1 MHEKAINVHKKG
13 NGFQKM
19 NQGTLLQEQK
29 FKRDQCVKCALA
41 AQQSFSGLK
50 NRLILR
56 KLAKKKKELLLALEQ
71 KIITRAQC
79 DISPAR
85 CVPTRYDD

>member
-13 NGFQKM
+13 NEFQKM

-56 KLAKKKKELLLALEQ
+56 KLAQKKGATFGSGTKNNDK
-71 KIITRAQC
+71 
-79 DISPAR
+79 SSM
-85 CVPTRYDD
+85 